1 MIRIIIADD
10 HQIFIDGLKAL
21 LSGVEDFEIIKE
33 ANNGLDLLEQ
43 MENDL
48 PDIVLMDMNM
58 PEMNGLEASKQIRQ
72 KYPEVKILVLTMHGS
87 IDYIQKLIKAG
98 AQGYLLKNTGKT
110 ELETAIRA
118 LIKGENY
125 YSNEVTKRIM
135 RGLQKKHNQDKDF
148 QIVEL
153 TEREKQVLILIA
165 DELTTHEIAD
175 KLFISHHT
183 VETHRKNL
191 ISKLNVRNVNGLVKY
206 AVQQG
211 LVD

>member
-1 MIRIIIADD
+1 MVKISIADD

-21 LSGVEDFEIIKE
+21 LSGIEDFEIVKE
-33 ANNGLDLLEQ
+33 ANNGKELLEQ
-43 MENDL
+43 MESL
-48 PDIVLMDMNM
+48 IPDIVLMDMNM
-58 PEMNGLEASKQIRQ
+58 PEMNGLEASKEIRK

-110 ELETAIRA
+110 ELETAIRT

-125 YSNEVTKRIM
+125 YSDEVTKRIM
-135 RGLQKKHNQDKDF
+135 QGLQKKQSQDNDY